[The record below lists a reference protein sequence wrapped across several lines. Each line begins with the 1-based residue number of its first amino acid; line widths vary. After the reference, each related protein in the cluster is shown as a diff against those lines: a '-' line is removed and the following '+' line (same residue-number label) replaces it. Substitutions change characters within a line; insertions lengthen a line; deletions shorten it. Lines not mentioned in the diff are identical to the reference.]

1 MGNSPSPT
9 LMKLA
14 AAIRRYRKRAG
25 LTQLELAK
33 AIPCSDKTISAIE
46 TGRDRPSKEM
56 VVAIEKALDV
66 SENALVDI
74 FDLLDGES
82 LPGWMRDWFI
92 EERRAT
98 RLYTFQ
104 LAVMP
109 GLLQTE
115 DYARAVLDGDE
126 RGVQTRMERQVI
138 LTGDDPPILRCVIDE
153 SVLYRDI
160 GGPKAMRDQLKK
172 LVDSTSSLVS
182 VNIAR
187 SNTLRGLPGAF
198 TIATVDGGKVAYLD
212 TAVRGIVTSSRDD
225 ISHLEDSWEAIRTQ
239 AFPTDMS
246 MEIINRTVEERWT

>member
-1 MGNSPSPT
+1 MGNSASPT
-9 LMKLA
+9 MTKLA
-14 AAIRRYRKRAG
+14 AAIRRDRKRAG

-46 TGRDRPSKEM
+46 TGRDRPSLEM
-56 VVAIEKALDV
+56 VIAIEKALGV
-66 SENALVDI
+66 SQDALVDL
-74 FDLLDGES
+74 FELLDGES
-82 LPGWMRDWFI
+82 LPGWMRDWVL

-104 LAVMP
+104 LSVMP

-115 DYARAVLDGDE
+115 DYARAVLGGSESD
-126 RGVQTRMERQVI
+126 VQTRMDRQVI
-138 LTGDDPPILRCVIDE
+138 LVGDSPPILRCVIDE
-153 SVLYRDI
+153 SVLHRDI
-160 GGPKAMRDQLKK
+160 GGAKVMREQLRK
-172 LVDSTSSLVS
+172 LIDSASPLVS

-198 TIATVDGGKVAYLD
+198 TLATVDGGKVAYVD

-225 ISHLEDSWEAIRTQ
+225 ISHLEDSWEAIRAQ